1 MDVLTH
7 LPDEVRGRTPPRGRR
22 IRRFAP
28 LAAAIG
34 VIIAATIGLL
44 LTRIS
49 VPAPTPPITPT
60 IETTAPTT
68 H

>member
-1 MDVLTH
+1 MDVLTQ
-7 LPDEVRGRTPPRGRR
+7 LPDKVRGRPL
-22 IRRFAP
+22 RRFAP
-28 LAAAIG
+28 LAAALG

-44 LTRIS
+44 LTR
-49 VPAPTPPITPT
+49 VTGPAPSQPTTPT